1 MIETCRVCLFVQCNL
16 RFKTFNLNFSKSTS
30 QPKISFENYASP
42 PRKQFFS
49 ICVLFINSRKQ
60 TNPFSILGS
69 PSRKQHCTE
78 RKLSKTHI
86 NARCY
91 ARKIFNFSLIL
102 TFIVFMHMNV
112 FRKCIKIETRNKFY
126 SFSNLRKSNKYFAFI
141 HRLEK
146 IPRLFI
152 SDFFLNQII

>member
-1 MIETCRVCLFVQCNL
+1 MRARLG
-16 RFKTFNLNFSKSTS
+16 SS
-30 QPKISFENYASP
+30 
-42 PRKQFFS
+42 FFS

-69 PSRKQHCTE
+69 ASRKQHCTE

-152 SDFFLNQII
+152 SDFFLNQIIWNSWKLCVNSWFVRWSTSVPAK